1 MSSTGF
7 LEISAHDLDLSFRAR
22 LMAMENPDV
31 VEIVLRQLPLESVL
45 GHVVVSGETIWAPT
59 RIVHLG
65 HSNMVPR
72 TVGSIYLYAPGQT
85 ICMTYGRITESA
97 NINQFAQVADEGM
110 PMLKRLGE
118 AVWEKTV
125 MRPRREVVRVSIR
138 RAE

>member
-1 MSSTGF
+1 
-7 LEISAHDLDLSFRAR
+7 
-22 LMAMENPDV
+22 
-31 VEIVLRQLPLESVL
+31 
-45 GHVVVSGETIWAPT
+45 
-59 RIVHLG
+59 
-65 HSNMVPR
+65 MVPR

-97 NINQFAQVADEGM
+97 NINQFAQVADEDM